1 MANYALRR
9 LGTALIVLSGVMVL
23 TFFLMHL
30 TGGDPAVII
39 ALDRYGAQLISPES
53 VRALALE
60 HGLDQPLYKQFM
72 DWAFLLM
79 TGDLGV
85 SLRTGVPVAREI
97 ATRLPASLGL
107 ASASVAICALIGI
120 PLGIRSALCPDG
132 YLDRVTRILASIKV
146 SVPGFYMAM
155 LLIYLFSIRLRWLP
169 SFGTGSPAH
178 WVLPVAVHVL
188 GQLGLTLRVVRS
200 AMLEVLNTEYIRYAR
215 LRGLSSFRVLYVH
228 GLMNAAIPVFTYLSL
243 QFLMVMEGSVIVES
257 IFAWPGVGKLF
268 QEAVFGR
275 DFTMVQALVLFFGIT
290 IVLVNTAMDF
300 AYLIFNRKIPLPG
313 EKI

>member
-132 YLDRVTRILASIKV
+132 YLDRATRILASIKV

-228 GLMNAAIPVFTYLSL
+228 GLRNAAIPVFTYLSL